1 MNIEL
6 ANASVKYG
14 KKYALKDFTFEF
26 ESGKIYCIL
35 GENGC
40 GKTTMVR
47 TLVSKYA
54 PSGAISY
61 VAQEMPSNVNLTVL
75 DVVELGRYNSKKFFS
90 GLSSNDKN
98 LVENA
103 LSEMEIEDL
112 KGRVV
117 DTLSGGERQ
126 RVMIA
131 RSIAQDTEWTILD
144 EPSSSLDVR
153 HTEDVMKKIRNLVD
167 NKGKSFIVVLHDIN
181 LASRYGDEFLL
192 MKEGKLVRSVESLDE
207 TMLEEVFDSKF
218 GKITGENSK
227 AFFYP
232 L

>member
-54 PSGAISY
+54 PSGVISY

-153 HTEDVMKKIRNLVD
+153 HTEDVMKRIRNLVD

-181 LASRYGDEFLL
+181 LASRYADKIIL
-192 MKEGKLVRSVESLDE
+192 MKDSEMIASCDELNLELLNECYSQKFDEVKLPSGK
-207 TMLEEVFDSKF
+207 MLFVP
-218 GKITGENSK
+218 
-227 AFFYP
+227 A
-232 L
+232 